1 MDTDII
7 ITNISRHRGNESRY
21 NEEIHKKQ
29 SKIQI
34 IFASLKGNSL
44 SWNLLYACPKGLI
57 IV

>member
-29 SKIQI
+29 SKINQ
-34 IFASLKGNSL
+34 KYN
-44 SWNLLYACPKGLI
+44 GL
-57 IV
+57 